1 MNTVRVL
8 HTADLHIG
16 AQCNYLGVDSVNRRY
31 ETLETFRKIITLCN
45 ENKIELLLIAGDL
58 FDSNHI
64 EEPFIDG
71 VFDGFKALKDT
82 KVIIAL
88 GNHDPLTADS
98 PFSYREKSDN
108 VYVLSSSD
116 DVITFDDLH
125 CRVYGASFDGVYSSG
140 SPRFSLIPKKD
151 DYINLM
157 VIHGEARADFK
168 GNYRP
173 ITPEFVKMS
182 GMDYIA
188 LGHVHKRSEIQ
199 SIGTTSLAYCG
210 CPEGQGFDESGEKG
224 VYIGNIAK
232 GNIDLE
238 FVPTAARTHYCIDVD
253 ITGSSD
259 ICETVKEAIIKTDD
273 NYSRNFF
280 RVTLTGKRSLGRMID
295 TAEITAKLSSLVSF
309 IKIKDKTKVNVDL
322 EALAEE
328 KTLKGYF
335 TALML
340 SKIDTAE
347 ESEKEKLLDALDLG
361 LNCFDGEVTYSE
373 N

>member
-1 MNTVRVL
+1 MNTVSIL

-16 AQCNYLGVDSVNRRY
+16 AQCNYLGVDTLNRRY
-31 ETLETFRKIITLCN
+31 ETLETFRKIINLCN
-45 ENKIELLLIAGDL
+45 ENKVKLLLIAGDL

-64 EEPFIDG
+64 EETFIDA
-71 VFDGFKALKDT
+71 VFDGFNSLKDT

-98 PFSYREKSDN
+98 PFSYKEKGDN
-108 VYVLSSSD
+108 VYILSSSD

-125 CRVYGASFDGVYSSG
+125 CRVYGCSFDGVYSSG

-199 SIGTTSLAYCG
+199 AIGTTYLAYCG

-224 VYIGNIAK
+224 VYMGEISK
-232 GNIDLE
+232 GKADLE
-238 FVPTAARTHYCIDVD
+238 FVPTASRTHYCIDVD
-253 ITGSSD
+253 ITDSND
-259 ICETVKEAIIKTDD
+259 ICETVKDAIIKTND
-273 NYSRNFF
+273 NYSRHFF
-280 RVTLTGKRSLGRMID
+280 RVTLKGKRSLGTMID
-295 TAEITAKLSSLVSF
+295 TAEIAAKLSSLVSF
-309 IKIKDKTKVNVDL
+309 IKIKDKTKSGVDL
-322 EALAEE
+322 ESLAEE

-347 ESEKEKLLDALDLG
+347 EGEKEKLYNALDLG
-361 LNCFDGEVTYSE
+361 LSCFDGEVTYSE